1 MDWSHTG
8 NQESAVIWLRE
19 EEIPLRG
26 IPSTLQCFLGQNMPT
41 ENTVVMDDIVH
52 HHEPCKQ
59 SVTPTRNTL
68 DFLR

>member
-8 NQESAVIWLRE
+8 NLEWAVIWLGE
-19 EEIPLRG
+19 EEIPLQG

-52 HHEPCKQ
+52 HLEPCKQ
-59 SVTPTRNTL
+59 SVTLTRNTS